1 MYFKDWLDITKEDA
15 KKHFN
20 ITDRRFSNYIK
31 DNYIEKVE
39 TKKGDYYRLTDE
51 GKNMSEKSW
60 GFENHYNTQSIR
72 HDYEITKKYLSLSPA
87 QMETVKTERELRHE
101 IVSYAEELR
110 NSEDFQDRNLGD
122 KIIEDLKNGSITCP
136 DLSYSDEQGVHCF
149 ECITKNYSDED
160 ISSKVSYCST
170 MGFSLEQV
178 RV

>member
-1 MYFKDWLDITKEDA
+1 MCIKDWLDITKEDA

-31 DNYIEKVE
+31 DNYLEKVE
-39 TKKGDYYRLTDE
+39 TKRGNYYRLTNE

-60 GFENHYNTQSIR
+60 GFENHYNTQSIH

-87 QMETVKTERELRHE
+87 QMETVKTERELRYE

-110 NSEDFQDRNLGD
+110 NSEYFQDRNLGD

-160 ISSKVSYCST
+160 ILSKVSYCLT